1 MIVCKMTICKKSNDS
16 LQETFVNNLQDD
28 SLQDE
33 DINTVCK
40 SMMYSLA

>member
-1 MIVCKMTICKKSNDS
+1 MTVCKKSNDS
-16 LQETFVNNLQDD
+16 LQEKKLQETYVNNLQDD

-33 DINTVCK
+33 DINTICK